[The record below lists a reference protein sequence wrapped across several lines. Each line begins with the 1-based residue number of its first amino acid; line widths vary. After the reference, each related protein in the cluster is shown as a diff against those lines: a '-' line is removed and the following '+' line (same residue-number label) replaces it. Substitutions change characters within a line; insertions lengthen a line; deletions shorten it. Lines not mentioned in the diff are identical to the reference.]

1 MRRATVFAALLLA
14 LSVAPS
20 AGAASAWHSAQ
31 PVAGG
36 IGVPTTIGEV
46 GDIEFWAPNRGMLI
60 TAGNEGVAP
69 GLFAY
74 DGSGWYRY
82 STVCGGHE
90 GRIAYAGPNDFWTIS
105 DQQSGQETGGPPAEH
120 ISLCHFV
127 GGAVVAS
134 YAEPLGVPGSYL
146 PMDAAA
152 CASPGN
158 CWFAGERLPGTTNVG
173 AFHLHWDGSAIAA
186 IPSLTE
192 PQAQIEDP
200 GRSVTGLAYHQGAFY
215 ESVAVRPGDEPI
227 AEEASEPSLLH
238 QIFTGAGLLAFLPL
252 YTEAELTAEPEELE
266 GLHLSGDEEEL
277 WAVAGAEEG
286 SSESVTAL
294 RLGEGGFEPV
304 ALQDPGSVFSPGD
317 RIDGVAAEPGT
328 GSAWVS
334 FRQPADFGFSKAR
347 VAQIHADGSVGS
359 TTLLPAEGEGIGP
372 KGPAGPIACSATGQC
387 WMATEG
393 GWLFHLGPDPARN
406 EDPVLHALVTYRP
419 PDASLPSVPPTSLP
433 EDDSGA
439 LSGSPS
445 GEESAEIVDEP
456 LPKRKP
462 PIFSGLQQKVIGGH
476 VLELSFLLR
485 VKAHVQLLAKRKAQ
499 VVAKTKRYTMAK
511 GRQSLRLSLD
521 PKRWPTKLDLQ
532 VHPIQKRKVK

>member
-1 MRRATVFAALLLA
+1 MRRAAVLVLLLA
-14 LSVAPS
+14 LPAVLSAP
-20 AGAASAWHSAQ
+20 AAADWRSAQ

-36 IGVPTTIGEV
+36 IGVPTALGEV

-82 STVCGGHE
+82 ATVCGGHE

-120 ISLCHFV
+120 ISLCHFL

-152 CASPGN
+152 CASPSD
-158 CWFAGERLPGTTNVG
+158 CWFAGKRLPGTTNVG
-173 AFHLHWDGSAIAA
+173 AFHLHWDGSAITA

-192 PQAQIEDP
+192 PQAQIEGP

-215 ESVAVRPGDEPI
+215 ESVAVRPGDEPL

-238 QIFTGAGLLAFLPL
+238 QIFTGAGPPAFLPL
-252 YTEAELTAEPEELE
+252 YTEAKLTAEPEELE

-277 WAVAGAEEG
+277 WAIAGAEEG
-286 SSESVTAL
+286 SPESVTAL

-304 ALQDPGSVFSPGD
+304 ALQDHGSVFSPGD
-317 RIDGVAAEPGT
+317 GIDGVAAEPGT
-328 GSAWVS
+328 GGAWVS
-334 FRQPADFGFSKAR
+334 FRRPADFGFSKAR
-347 VAQIHADGSVGS
+347 IAQIHADGSVGS
-359 TTLLPAEGEGIGP
+359 ATLLPGEGEGIGP
-372 KGPAGPIACSATGQC
+372 KGPAGPIACPATGQC
-387 WMATEG
+387 WMATED

-406 EDPVLHALVTYRP
+406 EDPILHALVTYRP

-439 LSGSPS
+439 PSGSPS
-445 GEESAEIVDEP
+445 GEESPEIQTEQ
-456 LPKRKP
+456 LPKRRP

-476 VLELSFLLR
+476 VLELSFVLR

-511 GRQSLRLSLD
+511 GRRSVRLRLD

-532 VHPIQKRKVK
+532 VHAIQKRKAK

>member
-1 MRRATVFAALLLA
+1 MRRFVLLTLLLV
-14 LSVAPS
+14 LSAVPDAP
-20 AGAASAWHSAQ
+20 AADWRSAQ
-31 PVAGG
+31 PVVGG

-82 STVCGGHE
+82 ATVCGGHE

-127 GGAVVAS
+127 NGAVVAS

-152 CASPGN
+152 CASPSD
-158 CWFAGERLPGTTNVG
+158 CWFAGRRLPGTTNVG
-173 AFHLHWDGSAIAA
+173 AFHLHWDGSAITA

-192 PQAQIEDP
+192 SQAQIEDP

-215 ESVAVRPGDEPI
+215 ESVAVRPGDEPL

-238 QIFTGAGLLAFLPL
+238 QIFTGAGFLAFLPL
-252 YTEAELTAEPEELE
+252 YTEAKLTAEPEDLE

-277 WAVAGAEEG
+277 WAVAGAEG

-304 ALQDPGSVFSPGD
+304 ALQDPDSVFSPGD
-317 RIDGVAAEPGT
+317 GIDGVAADPGT
-328 GSAWVS
+328 GSVWVS

-347 VAQIHADGSVGS
+347 IAQIQADGSVGPA
-359 TTLLPAEGEGIGP
+359 TLLPGEGEGIGP
-372 KGPAGPIACSATGQC
+372 KGPAGPIASPATGQC

-393 GWLFHLGPDPARN
+393 GWLFHLGPDPALN
-406 EDPVLHALVTYRP
+406 EDPILHALVTYRP

-439 LSGSPS
+439 PSGSPS
-445 GEESAEIVDEP
+445 GEEIGEILAEP
-456 LPKRKP
+456 LPKRRP
-462 PIFSGLQQKVIGGH
+462 PIFSGLQQKVIGGR
-476 VLELSFLLR
+476 VLELSFVLR

-511 GRQSLRLSLD
+511 GRQTLRLRLD

-532 VHPIQKRKVK
+532 VQAIQKKRAK

>member
-1 MRRATVFAALLLA
+1 MRRAAILVFLLVLPAAL
-14 LSVAPS
+14 SAP
-20 AGAASAWHSAQ
+20 AAADWRSAQ
-31 PVAGG
+31 PVVGG
-36 IGVPTTIGEV
+36 IGVPTAIGEV

-82 STVCGGHE
+82 ATVCGGHE

-120 ISLCHFV
+120 ISLCHFLN
-127 GGAVVAS
+127 GAVVAS

-152 CASPGN
+152 CASPSD
-158 CWFAGERLPGTTNVG
+158 CWFAGKRLPGTTNVG
-173 AFHLHWDGSAIAA
+173 AFHLHWDGSAITA

-192 PQAQIEDP
+192 PQAQIEGP

-215 ESVAVRPGDEPI
+215 ESVAVRPGDEPL

-252 YTEAELTAEPEELE
+252 YTEAKLTAEPEDLE

-286 SSESVTAL
+286 SAESVTAL

-304 ALQDPGSVFSPGD
+304 ALQDSGSVFSPGD
-317 RIDGVAAEPGT
+317 GIDGVAAEPGT

-347 VAQIHADGSVGS
+347 IAQIHADGSVDS
-359 TTLLPAEGEGIGP
+359 ATLLPGEGEGIGP
-372 KGPAGPIACSATGQC
+372 KGPAGPIACPATGQC

-393 GWLFHLGPDPARN
+393 GWLFHLGSDPIRN
-406 EDPVLHALVTYRP
+406 EDPILHALVTYRP

-439 LSGSPS
+439 PSGSPS
-445 GEESAEIVDEP
+445 GEETAEILTER
-456 LPKRKP
+456 LPKRSP

-476 VLELSFLLR
+476 VLELSFVLR

-499 VVAKTKRYTMAK
+499 VVAKTKRYTMAR
-511 GRQSLRLSLD
+511 GRRNLRLRLD

-532 VHPIQKRKVK
+532 VHAIQKRKAK

>member
-1 MRRATVFAALLLA
+1 MRRAAIFALLLA
-14 LSVAPS
+14 LSAALSAP
-20 AGAASAWHSAQ
+20 AAADWRSGQ

-36 IGVPTTIGEV
+36 IGVPTAIGEV

-60 TAGNEGVAP
+60 TAGNEGIAP

-82 STVCGGHE
+82 ATVCGGHE

-120 ISLCHFV
+120 ISLCHFL

-134 YAEPLGVPGSYL
+134 YAEPLGVAGSYL

-152 CASPGN
+152 CASPSD
-158 CWFAGERLPGTTNVG
+158 CWFAGKRLPGTTNVG

-192 PQAQIEDP
+192 RQAQIEAP
-200 GRSVTGLAYHQGAFY
+200 GRSVTGLVYHQGAFY
-215 ESVAVRPGDEPI
+215 ESAAVRPGDEPL

-238 QIFTGAGLLAFLPL
+238 QIFTGAGSLAFLPL
-252 YTEAELTAEPEELE
+252 YTETKLAAEPEDLE

-277 WAVAGAEEG
+277 WAVAGAEG

-294 RLGEGGFEPV
+294 RLGESGFEPV

-317 RIDGVAAEPGT
+317 GIGGVAAEPGT
-328 GSAWVS
+328 GSAWLS

-347 VAQIHADGSVGS
+347 IAQIHVDGSVGS
-359 TTLLPAEGEGIGP
+359 AILLPGEGEGIGP

-406 EDPVLHALVTYRP
+406 VDPILHALVTYRP

-433 EDDSGA
+433 EDDSGSP
-439 LSGSPS
+439 SGSPS
-445 GEESAEIVDEP
+445 GEETPEILTEQ
-456 LPKRKP
+456 LPKRRP
-462 PIFSGLQQKVIGGH
+462 PIFSGLQQKVVGGH
-476 VLELSFLLR
+476 LLELSFVLR

-511 GRQSLRLSLD
+511 GRRSLRLRLD
-521 PKRWPTKLDLQ
+521 PRRWPTKLDLQ
-532 VHPIQKRKVK
+532 VHAIQKRKAK